1 MFKFKIFEIPEGKS
15 ERTLQLKTGD
25 LDLGE
30 VSLKNGTLDIEFNRT
45 LHFIQ
50 TKLTFNVTVELIC
63 DRSLD
68 AFDFEVHQNYE
79 ILFKEEKIEESAD
92 ENGAIRNMDYG
103 SQQINIEQDVLD
115 TILVS
120 LPAKKLHPRFLDD
133 DGNPIEFLNQ
143 QFGDLDTNQDGD
155 NIDPRWAALKDLKK

>member
-15 ERTLQLKTGD
+15 EEKLQLKAED

-30 VSLKNGTLDIEFNRT
+30 VSLKGGTINIEFNRT

-50 TKLTFNVTVELIC
+50 TKLTFDVMLELIC

-68 AFDFEVHQNYE
+68 PFDYKVEEKYE
-79 ILFKEEKIEESAD
+79 ILFKEEKVEESAD
-92 ENGAIRNMDYG
+92 ENGSIRNIDVV
-103 SQQINIEQDVLD
+103 SKQIDIEQDVLD

-120 LPAKKLHPRFLDD
+120 LPVKKLHPRFLDEN
-133 DGNPIEFLNQ
+133 GNPIELFNQ
-143 QFGDLDTNQDGD
+143 QFGEAGEEQEGES
-155 NIDPRWAALKDLKK
+155 IDPRWEALKDLKK